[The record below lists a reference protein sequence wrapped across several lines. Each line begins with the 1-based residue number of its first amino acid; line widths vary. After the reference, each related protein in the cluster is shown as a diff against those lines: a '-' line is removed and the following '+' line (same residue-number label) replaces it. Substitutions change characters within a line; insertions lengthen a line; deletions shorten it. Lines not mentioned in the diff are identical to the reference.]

1 MKQITLNIGSKER
14 VFYFGLGFLGNL
26 LEKTG
31 VQLHEIDEKIQGN
44 PFKWM
49 PEIMYH
55 SLAYG
60 YIRKNEN
67 PDFDGFDVADW
78 IDEDGGFDSKNVVSF
93 FTAFK
98 QSLVKDV
105 PEQPTESKKKVT
117 KK

>member
-1 MKQITLNIGSKER
+1 MKQITLNIGGKER

-31 VQLHEIDEKIQGN
+31 VQMHEIDAKIQGN

-49 PEIMYH
+49 PEIMYY

-67 PDFDGFDVADW
+67 PDFDTFDVSDW
-78 IDEDGGFDSKNVVSF
+78 IDDEGGFESKNVTDF
-93 FTAFK
+93 FNAFR
-98 QSLVKDV
+98 QSLQKDV
-105 PEQPTESKKKVT
+105 PNQPESKKKVT